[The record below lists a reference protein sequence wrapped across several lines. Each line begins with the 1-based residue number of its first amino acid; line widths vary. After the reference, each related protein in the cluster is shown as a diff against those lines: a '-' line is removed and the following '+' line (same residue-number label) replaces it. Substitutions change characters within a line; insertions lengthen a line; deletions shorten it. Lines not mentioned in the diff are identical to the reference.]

1 MPVSITCGNLCSTLH
16 AGGVDE
22 EGLDQGGV
30 KKEFFQL
37 LTREIFN
44 EVSDGT
50 SPHVVPLLV
59 SWQARMLSDLPVRS
73 WRQTYLTSR
82 GFRNSASYESIE
94 KAAQKRQASAAA
106 DSRHCG
112 SATCRCSRRPAIEA

>member
-1 MPVSITCGNLCSTLH
+1 MLNACSDLRFTLH
-16 AGGVDE
+16 AGGADE

-50 SPHVVPLLV
+50 SPHVMPL
-59 SWQARMLSDLPVRS
+59 QALWPAPMLSDHRAFLV
-73 WRQTYLTSR
+73 
-82 GFRNSASYESIE
+82 
-94 KAAQKRQASAAA
+94 
-106 DSRHCG
+106 
-112 SATCRCSRRPAIEA
+112 

>member
-1 MPVSITCGNLCSTLH
+1 MAVLTTCHDLCSTLH

-44 EVSDGT
+44 EVSDGPCPM
-50 SPHVVPLLV
+50 SCSSHGNNASGESMY
-59 SWQARMLSDLPVRS
+59 SWLQPV
-73 WRQTYLTSR
+73 
-82 GFRNSASYESIE
+82 
-94 KAAQKRQASAAA
+94 
-106 DSRHCG
+106 
-112 SATCRCSRRPAIEA
+112 

>member
-1 MPVSITCGNLCSTLH
+1 MPILTTCGDLCFTLH

-44 EVSDGT
+44 EVSDG
-50 SPHVVPLLV
+50 PP
-59 SWQARMLSDLPVRS
+59 
-73 WRQTYLTSR
+73 
-82 GFRNSASYESIE
+82 SI
-94 KAAQKRQASAAA
+94 S
-106 DSRHCG
+106 
-112 SATCRCSRRPAIEA
+112 

>member
-1 MPVSITCGNLCSTLH
+1 MPVLTSCSNLCSTLH

-44 EVSDGT
+44 EVSDGILPYLT
-50 SPHVVPLLV
+50 PLSSLR
-59 SWQARMLSDLPVRS
+59 QATMPSDAPSHS
-73 WRQTYLTSR
+73 WRHSV
-82 GFRNSASYESIE
+82 
-94 KAAQKRQASAAA
+94 
-106 DSRHCG
+106 
-112 SATCRCSRRPAIEA
+112 